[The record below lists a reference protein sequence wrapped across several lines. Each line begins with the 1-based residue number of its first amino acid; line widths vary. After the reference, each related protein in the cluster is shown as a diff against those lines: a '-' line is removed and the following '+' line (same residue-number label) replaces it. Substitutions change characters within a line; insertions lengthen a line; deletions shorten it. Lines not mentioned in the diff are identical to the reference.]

1 MKRISNNAATLSDS
15 NKIKLA
21 SILKIQKPRN
31 TKSSDIISH
40 LLTYTG
46 LDAALS
52 ECSRDELMVLRLLVT
67 TGRSFTFRDIEKE
80 LDLSIPEIE
89 KISDSLSSRL
99 VVYVLKNRQLL
110 NNKLDKVFIY
120 PEVAELFAS
129 ISGKELKKKLQSL
142 SGSINPGQEAAPKL
156 KFNPRSHAFALLAL
170 LAEHGGITTLDEL
183 AKKIPLSSV
192 EKVLH
197 ELKEKGII
205 SIFHSMEKRFITFIL
220 IDKRYITPLLAM
232 YPSPVPAPEGFK
244 HNRYKLL
251 YSLLKTYDVI
261 TGYGLFLTQNREF
274 RKIDFSRLSTAM
286 PQLETMSGKTLSRS
300 HLASLC
306 LYILYQMK
314 LLSISRENVSINFK
328 PVEEQLS
335 RPASFLKIV
344 MDAII
349 TPTQKDP
356 LLEPQV
362 EIPDKETVTVIRDRV
377 TKQPGHSIA
386 SLFSIYQLE
395 AYSSLMI
402 YDLSDL
408 PSLNETLAREFSHAM
423 NFFLL
428 TGVFALDDNMVVL
441 SDAGMDLYRHSR
453 DIDDVLE
460 APKTIYINPDFTV
473 MIPSREVSSE
483 IQYHI
488 LAHTDIIQ
496 DDMIIHAR
504 ITRQSILKAQ
514 QRGMDQDVFLH
525 SLEQYAKNKIPQ
537 NLNFQLREWVTKT
550 LRVQIRRAILLHSS
564 DPEFID
570 EITEGKLKPAIEKR
584 ITQHYAI
591 INPDYL
597 DRIIKA
603 SHKKE
608 AVISI
613 FEDES

>member
-1 MKRISNNAATLSDS
+1 
-15 NKIKLA
+15 
-21 SILKIQKPRN
+21 
-31 TKSSDIISH
+31 
-40 LLTYTG
+40 
-46 LDAALS
+46 
-52 ECSRDELMVLRLLVT
+52 
-67 TGRSFTFRDIEKE
+67 
-80 LDLSIPEIE
+80 
-89 KISDSLSSRL
+89 
-99 VVYVLKNRQLL
+99 
-110 NNKLDKVFIY
+110 
-120 PEVAELFAS
+120 
-129 ISGKELKKKLQSL
+129 
-142 SGSINPGQEAAPKL
+142 
-156 KFNPRSHAFALLAL
+156 
-170 LAEHGGITTLDEL
+170 
-183 AKKIPLSSV
+183 
-192 EKVLH
+192 
-197 ELKEKGII
+197 
-205 SIFHSMEKRFITFIL
+205 
-220 IDKRYITPLLAM
+220 
-232 YPSPVPAPEGFK
+232 
-244 HNRYKLL
+244 
-251 YSLLKTYDVI
+251 
-261 TGYGLFLTQNREF
+261 
-274 RKIDFSRLSTAM
+274 
-286 PQLETMSGKTLSRS
+286 
-300 HLASLC
+300 
-306 LYILYQMK
+306 MK

-428 TGVFALDDNMVVL
+428 TGVFALDDNMNVF

-453 DIDDVLE
+453 AIDDVLE